1 MTSPRTSR
9 TAPAR
14 ISAVAAT
21 VLALG
26 LLAGGCGSGDGGSG
40 DGGAEDGVRTAPS
53 APPATGT
60 GPYPT
65 PTGAATATATAP
77 GTDAP
82 ARPAPTGT
90 DKPRGSTV
98 RPEDV
103 DPADADEVGEGALT
117 ALWTFD
123 AAADSGPHDAE
134 LRAADAGWLTEAY
147 ADRLRAHQPQSVP
160 GAQWQEWAEHGARTT
175 VVPEKTEDAAKPP
188 DTETEAWR
196 QWTVTATPSG
206 REGWKGE
213 PVVAAVYV
221 QLTRAT
227 ADKPWRVAD
236 VTVR

>member
-1 MTSPRTSR
+1 MTSPRT
-9 TAPAR
+9 R
-14 ISAVAAT
+14 ITAVAAT
-21 VLALG
+21 VLTLG
-26 LLAGGCGSGDGGSG
+26 LLAAGCGSGDGG
-40 DGGAEDGVRTAPS
+40 GGGQEDVRTAPS

-65 PTGAATATATAP
+65 PTPTPTGTAT

-82 ARPAPTGT
+82 ALPGPTGT
-90 DKPRGSTV
+90 AEPRGSDV

-175 VVPEKTEDAAKPP
+175 VEPRKTEDAAKPP
-188 DTETEAWR
+188 DSETEAWR

-221 QLTRAT
+221 QLTRTT

>member
-1 MTSPRTSR
+1 MTSPRT
-9 TAPAR
+9 R
-14 ISAVAAT
+14 ITAVAAT
-21 VLALG
+21 VLTLG
-26 LLAGGCGSGDGGSG
+26 LLAGGCGSGDGGGSG
-40 DGGAEDGVRTAPS
+40 GGGEDGVRTAPS

-65 PTGAATATATAP
+65 PTPTSTGTATAT
-77 GTDAP
+77 DAP
-82 ARPAPTGT
+82 PPNSPTGT
-90 DKPRGSTV
+90 AKPRGSDV
-98 RPEDV
+98 RPDDV
-103 DPADADEVGEGALT
+103 DQADADEIGEGAVT

-123 AAADSGPHDAE
+123 AAADSGPHDAQ

-147 ADRLRAHQPQSVP
+147 AERLRAHEPRSVP
-160 GAQWQEWAEHGARTT
+160 GAQWQEWAEHGARTG
-175 VVPEKTEDAAKPP
+175 VVPRKTEDAAKPP
-188 DTETEAWR
+188 DSDTEAWR

-221 QLTRAT
+221 QLTRAA

>member
-1 MTSPRTSR
+1 MTSPRT
-9 TAPAR
+9 R

-21 VLALG
+21 VLTLG
-26 LLAGGCGSGDGGSG
+26 LLAGGCGSGDGG
-40 DGGAEDGVRTAPS
+40 GGGGEDVRTAPS

-65 PTGAATATATAP
+65 PTPTPTGTASAAPP

-82 ARPAPTGT
+82 TRPRPSGTGEA
-90 DKPRGSTV
+90 RGSTV

-103 DPADADEVGEGALT
+103 DPADADKVGEGALT
-117 ALWTFD
+117 ALWTYD
-123 AAADSGPHDAE
+123 TAADSGPHDAG

-160 GAQWQEWAEHGARTT
+160 GAQWQEWAEHGARTA

-188 DTETEAWR
+188 DSETEAWR
-196 QWTVTATPSG
+196 QWTVTATPEG

-213 PVVAAVYV
+213 PVVSAVYV

-227 ADKPWRVAD
+227 ADEPWRVAD